1 MVTSNAEVRCSNPVI
16 MSIFSENCWK
26 DEHKEKDAGSGP
38 FLKVI
43 DIVPTWTV
51 HILGAFGTE
60 QSLQIQDITGSNPVV
75 GNSYGTLSSVNW
87 VAKAKVKKEMA
98 HFWTQKQFT
107 FLCLF

>member
-1 MVTSNAEVRCSNPVI
+1 

-75 GNSYGTLSSVNW
+75 GNSSVNW